1 MGDVAYL
8 GGVFNNDRF
17 FTWSNAFSWKSL
29 EASWAAVIMLHMQER
44 WDVRPHYT
52 SFPLAVC

>member
-1 MGDVAYL
+1 MGDVAFL
-8 GGVFNNDRF
+8 GGVYGRF
-17 FTWSNAFSWKSL
+17 FTWSNAFSWKFL

-52 SFPLAVC
+52 SFPLALC

>member
-1 MGDVAYL
+1 MGDVAFL
-8 GGVFNNDRF
+8 GGVFNDRF

>member
-1 MGDVAYL
+1 MIGSL
-8 GGVFNNDRF
+8 PGLML
-17 FTWSNAFSWKSL
+17 FSWKSL

>member
-1 MGDVAYL
+1 ML
-8 GGVFNNDRF
+8 G
-17 FTWSNAFSWKSL
+17 SL
-29 EASWAAVIMLHMQER
+29 PGLMPFPGNPWRLAGAAVIMLHMQER